1 MDTSVVLL
9 ALCSA
14 ALFGLGMVLTAIGLR
29 ALSPLRGACISV
41 PTTAL
46 MFIAASPFALDL
58 SAFDSRS
65 ALLFLLAGLLFPAIV
80 TLLTFESNRRIG
92 PHVTGALGNLTPLFA
107 VLMAFLVLGETPRLG
122 QLAAI
127 AIILAGVALLIRTP
141 SAMPAGGVGWVLALP
156 LAAVVI
162 RGTVQPVVKLGLET
176 WPSAFAAV
184 LIGYIVSAM
193 VLLTLG
199 AVREGWAITRF
210 SGHRWAMFLA
220 VGAANG
226 MAMFTMYAALARG
239 PVIVVAPLIACYP
252 LATLV
257 FSRLIFGDTGLGWRV
272 WVALGIIVAG
282 VGLLLRA

>member
-1 MDTSVVLL
+1 MDISVVLL

-29 ALSPLRGACISV
+29 TLSPLRGACISV

-46 MFIAASPFALDL
+46 MFMAASPFALDL
-58 SAFDSRS
+58 SAFNPRS
-65 ALLFLLAGLLFPAIV
+65 ALLFLLAGLLFPAVV

-107 VLMAFLVLGETPRLG
+107 VLMAFVVLGETPRLG

-127 AIILAGVALLIRTP
+127 AVILAGVALLIRTP
-141 SAMPAGGVGWVLALP
+141 SALPPGGAGWALALP
-156 LAAVVI
+156 LTAVII

-184 LIGYIVSAM
+184 LIGYLVSAT
-193 VLLTLG
+193 VLLALG
-199 AVREGWAITRF
+199 SIREGRAITQF
-210 SGHRWAMFLA
+210 TGHRWAMFMG

-239 PVIVVAPLIACYP
+239 PVAVVAPLIACYP
-252 LATLV
+252 LATLA
-257 FSRLIFGDTGLGWRV
+257 FGRLLFGDTGLGWRV
-272 WVALGIIVAG
+272 GVALGITVAG